1 MRSNAEMDAKLNFSG
16 CFLCSLFVVKMK
28 QSKGIIREAM
38 GMGRFDG

>member
-1 MRSNAEMDAKLNFSG
+1 MQYYVEIMLIVADKLFPI
-16 CFLCSLFVVKMK
+16 LFVVKMK